1 MTSNKASRNER
12 IKLLA
17 STLNTIGLAFLVPG
31 VVVPLVTLL
40 YGADP
45 PKSPYWLQI
54 AVWWAVQAV
63 ILHAGARTVLG
74 GIEE

>member
-1 MTSNKASRNER
+1 MAVNKASRNER

-17 STLNTIGLAFLVPG
+17 NTLNTIGLAFLVPG

-45 PKSPYWLQI
+45 PRSAFWLAI
-54 AVWWAVQAV
+54 AIWWAAQAV
-63 ILHAGARTVLG
+63 ILHAGARAVLG